1 MVLARVKLV
10 VVSLNKLESKQE
22 SATFKF
28 KLPESL
34 IVMSELAVMRLKW
47 ISAEPELIIDD
58 NWPSNPAK

>member
-1 MVLARVKLV
+1 MRTTSPSFVTLADFMLLARVKLV

-34 IVMSELAVMRLKW
+34 IVMSELAVMRLK
-47 ISAEPELIIDD
+47 
-58 NWPSNPAK
+58 

>member
-1 MVLARVKLV
+1 MLLARVKLV

-34 IVMSELAVMRLKW
+34 IVMSELAVMRLK
-47 ISAEPELIIDD
+47 
-58 NWPSNPAK
+58 